1 MRRLLTLAAAAAA
14 LVAVAAFAGVGRPE
28 AARGDVASPG
38 TVTTTGHGV
47 VTVVP
52 DEATVSAGV
61 HTQAATAAAALA
73 QNAKLMSSV
82 IAALKAAGGS
92 NLQTQQVSLYPQ
104 TNDQNQVTGYVAD
117 NSVSAEAKIAGAG
130 ALIDAAVGAGANNVS
145 GPTLDVSDRDAR
157 YRDALGKAVADA
169 RAKARALAAAGGFG
183 VGPVSSVTEQTAAA
197 PVPVY
202 EAAAV
207 GKSAATPIEP
217 GTQDVTADVTVTF
230 RIT

>member
-1 MRRLLTLAAAAAA
+1 MRRLLTLTLAAAA

-28 AARGDVASPG
+28 AARGDVASPD

-52 DEATVSAGV
+52 DEAAVSAGV
-61 HTQAATAAAALA
+61 HTQAASAAGALGE
-73 QNAKLMSSV
+73 NARLMSSV

-92 NLQTQQVSLYPQ
+92 GLQTQQVSLYPQ
-104 TNDQNQVTGYVAD
+104 TNDQNQVIAYVAED
-117 NSVSAEAKIAGAG
+117 SVSAKTKIARAG
-130 ALIDAAVGAGANNVS
+130 ALIDAAVAAGANTVS
-145 GPTLDVSDRDAR
+145 GPALDVSGRDAL
-157 YRDALGKAVADA
+157 YRDALGKAVEDA
-169 RAKARALAAAGGFG
+169 RAKAAALARAGGFG
-183 VGPVSSVTEQTAAA
+183 VGQVSSVTEQAATA

-207 GKSAATPIEP
+207 AKSDATPVEP

-230 RIT
+230 RIN